1 MGWNIHSTPWNVYSS
16 PWNVRS
22 ASRNIKLRYLQREY
36 HPAAKPNVPR
46 LFMEISMPTDAGM
59 QTLHHFRAVFEEF
72 CIFFMQK
79 PYLCFL
85 NHTIMEQLYEFFNRK
100 LKHTPTEFFRYQY
113 NQIKWNGRAFGIVG
127 PRGVG
132 KSTML
137 LQYIKFNLNPA
148 DTLYVSAD
156 HLYFAEHKLVE
167 LADRFVK
174 MGGKHLFI
182 DEIHKYEGWSRE
194 LKQIYDSYDDLQL
207 VISGSSILDIYKGLA
222 DLSRRM
228 PIYTMQ
234 GLSFR
239 EYLHLFHQIETP
251 VYSLNEILAHKAVLP
266 VEHPLP
272 LFKDYLRRGY
282 YPFAKDEEYEM
293 ELMQVI
299 NQTMEVD
306 IPQHIQ
312 ANIAL
317 GRKLKS
323 LLMVI
328 AKSVPFKP
336 VMQKLAEVTGI
347 SRNDIPNYLIYIEKA
362 GMIAQLH
369 DTTGG
374 LRGLGK
380 VEKLYLDNSN
390 LIYTLAPEH
399 AEIGNV
405 RETFFMNQTRVLNN
419 VTSSSVSDFEIDGK
433 VFEIGGRKKG
443 QKQIESVQEG
453 YIVKDDI
460 ENGYANIV
468 PLWAFGLNY

>member
-1 MGWNIHSTPWNVYSS
+1 
-16 PWNVRS
+16 
-22 ASRNIKLRYLQREY
+22 
-36 HPAAKPNVPR
+36 
-46 LFMEISMPTDAGM
+46 
-59 QTLHHFRAVFEEF
+59 
-72 CIFFMQK
+72 
-79 PYLCFL
+79 
-85 NHTIMEQLYEFFNRK
+85 MEQLYEFFNRK
-100 LKHTPTEFFRYQY
+100 LKGTPTDFLRYRY
-113 NQIKWNGRAFGIVG
+113 HQIKWNGRAFGLVG

-137 LQYIKFNLNPA
+137 LQYIKQNLSPT

-156 HLYFAEHKLVE
+156 HLYFSEHKLVE

-194 LKQIYDSYDDLQL
+194 LKQIYDSYEDLQL

-239 EYLHLFHQIETP
+239 EYLSLFHHIQVP
-251 VYSLNEILAHKAVLP
+251 AYSMDDILAHKAILP
-266 VEHPLP
+266 DIDHPLP
-272 LFKDYLRRGY
+272 YFHDYLRKGY
-282 YPFAKDEEYEM
+282 YPFGKDEEYEM

-312 ANIAL
+312 ANISL

-323 LLMVI
+323 LLMVV
-328 AKSVPFKP
+328 AQSVPFKP
-336 VMQKLAEVTGI
+336 VMQRLAEATGI
-347 SRNDIPNYLIYIEKA
+347 NRNDIANYLIYMERA
-362 GMIAQLH
+362 GMIAQLR

-374 LRGLGK
+374 IRGLGK
-380 VEKLYLDNSN
+380 VEKLYLDNTN
-390 LIYTLAPEH
+390 LICTLAPHH
-399 AEIGNV
+399 AEIGNI
-405 RETFFMNQTRVLNN
+405 RETFFMNQMRVQNDI
-419 VTSSSVSDFEIDGK
+419 VSSKISDFEIDGK

-443 QKQIESVQEG
+443 QKQIENAADG

-460 ENGYANIV
+460 ESGYANVI